1 MSPERAAALAGMRA
15 EMAAVN
21 STAPAESPVQ
31 QTMRLAGREEPR
43 SLAEVEAIEAEL
55 ALVAKRRANAGPG
68 EIAALE
74 ARASELRRLAAAA
87 QAGAAPQ

>member
-1 MSPERAAALAGMRA
+1 MSPERAAALADMRA

-21 STAPAESPVQ
+21 ATSAAESPVQ

-43 SLAEVEAIEAEL
+43 GLPEVEAIEAEL
-55 ALVAKRRANAGPG
+55 ALIAKRRANANPA

-74 ARASELRRLAAAA
+74 ARASELRRLSAAA
-87 QAGAAPQ
+87 QAGAAQ